1 MLWGLRRK
9 KKQQKNPPPNQ
20 LSPRSPGNKQ
30 MQNIENNSLFYV
42 VISARTFQRATKHN
56 SALISGN
63 FELDSFLSSIKF
75 HQVYNDIN
83 AELSR

>member
-1 MLWGLRRK
+1 
-9 KKQQKNPPPNQ
+9 
-20 LSPRSPGNKQ
+20 
-30 MQNIENNSLFYV
+30 MQEVENNVLFYV
-42 VISARTFQRATKHN
+42 VLFQPELCQRATKHN